1 MPIRIED
8 VKAEGLAIDIDHLA
22 ASGFESI
29 SEADRY
35 RLKHQGVCAQRHV
48 GVFMMRI
55 RVPGGKASAAQLRRA
70 AELADRYG
78 NGSLHITTRGGLE
91 LHHVRIESVTAI
103 WSALAE
109 VGLTTKAACGD
120 TLRNVITCPHAG
132 TFAGEVLPM
141 MPFVQLLHD
150 RIVAI
155 SDETNISRK
164 INIALACS
172 PDCDAH
178 VATSDIGFIAER
190 DPLGGPPTFTV
201 WGAGGLGATPRLAIE
216 LRRALPQT
224 EILAAFDA
232 LVAIGSKFAD
242 RSSRAKAKM
251 KIIIDKH
258 GAGHF
263 RELFEVEF
271 AAAQARG
278 SRSTVAFE
286 VSSEE
291 WSESQPA
298 IARSAAAQKQ
308 PGRFTVP
315 VLVPMGEISTEATLT
330 LANAAERYGDCI
342 VTLTPDQNAEIA
354 YVADADVSALSAEIE
369 AIGLRTRG
377 RGSIAD
383 VVSCV
388 GLEYCPL
395 AVTHSMELG
404 EALAQAFAPRLD
416 KPQYRDFRIHV
427 SGCPHSCAKHQVAD
441 IGLSGVLT
449 EVAGERVEGYVLYL
463 GGNAHERRLGVTFP
477 TKIPRPMIFGVISA
491 VLTEF
496 DRHVFAGER
505 FSQTMARTG
514 SDTFFRAIAEVFD
527 SVPRSL
533 PSAAAS

>member
-1 MPIRIED
+1 MAIRIED

-29 SEADRY
+29 SEADRF

-55 RVPGGKASAAQLRRA
+55 RVPGGKATAAQLRRA
-70 AELADRYG
+70 AELAEQYG
-78 NGSLHITTRGGLE
+78 HGSLHITTRGGLE

-103 WSALAE
+103 WNALAE

-150 RIVAI
+150 HIVAI

-178 VATSDIGFIAER
+178 VATSDIGFVAER
-190 DPLGGPPTFTV
+190 DPLGGAPTFTV

-216 LRRALPQT
+216 LRRGLPQADL
-224 EILAAFDA
+224 LAAFDA
-232 LVAIGSKFAD
+232 LVAIGSKYAD

-251 KIIIDKH
+251 KIIVDKH
-258 GAGHF
+258 GADHF
-263 RELFEVEF
+263 RELYETEF

-278 SRSTVAFE
+278 AASTLAFE
-286 VSSEE
+286 
-291 WSESQPA
+291 
-298 IARSAAAQKQ
+298 AATQKS
-308 PGRFTVP
+308 RDRVTVP
-315 VLVPMGEISTEATLT
+315 VVVPMGEISTPATLA
-330 LANAAERYGDCI
+330 LAAAAERYGDGI
-342 VTLTPDQNAEIA
+342 ITLTPDQNAEIA
-354 YVADADVSALSAEIE
+354 GVAVADVMALGAEIE
-369 AIGLRTRG
+369 AIGLRTLG

-395 AVTHSMELG
+395 AVTHSMDLG
-404 EALAQAFAPRLD
+404 EVLAQALAPRLD
-416 KPQYRDFRIHV
+416 APHYRDFRIHV

-441 IGLSGVLT
+441 VGLSGAIT
-449 EVAGERVEGYVLYL
+449 EFDGERVEAYVLYL
-463 GGNAHERRLGVTFP
+463 GGNAHERRLGVAFP
-477 TKIPRPMIFGVISA
+477 TKIPRPMIFSVIA
-491 VLTEF
+491 AILAEF
-496 DRHVFAGER
+496 DRHVGEGER
-505 FSQTMARTG
+505 FSQTMARIG
-514 SDTFFRAIAEVFD
+514 SDVFFRAIAELFENA
-527 SVPRSL
+527 PRSL
-533 PSAAAS
+533 PIAAAS